1 MDRTALADFLR
12 SRREGL
18 RPEHVGLT
26 SGPRRRATGLRR
38 EEVAALASMSTDY
51 YTRLE
56 QRRGPQPSEQL
67 LGALARTLR
76 LTAHERDYL
85 FQVAGRNVPPP
96 GAGADH
102 VAPSLLRVL
111 DQLSDTPAM
120 IISELGETLV
130 QNRMAGALF
139 GDRTRFTGLAR
150 SEYYRW
156 FTDPAERRCYPERD
170 HERQSRAHVANLRAA
185 YGSLGPRSRAGQL
198 VEALL
203 RESAEFAEL
212 WERHEVGRRFA
223 DHKTLRHPEMGD
235 IAVDCQVLFTEDR
248 SQALL
253 VLTAAPTVEDA
264 LKLTLL
270 DVVGHQ
276 RFGPEDHQP
285 DVAHATSAWARR

>member
-1 MDRTALADFLR
+1 MSMPPPSRPAAPSGRDRLSGDQRSLPEGSHPPDTGRMDRTALADFLR

-26 SGPRRRATGLRR
+26 AGPRRRATGLRR

-120 IISELGETLV
+120 
-130 QNRMAGALF
+130 
-139 GDRTRFTGLAR
+139 
-150 SEYYRW
+150 
-156 FTDPAERRCYPERD
+156 
-170 HERQSRAHVANLRAA
+170 
-185 YGSLGPRSRAGQL
+185 
-198 VEALL
+198 
-203 RESAEFAEL
+203 
-212 WERHEVGRRFA
+212 
-223 DHKTLRHPEMGD
+223 
-235 IAVDCQVLFTEDR
+235 
-248 SQALL
+248 
-253 VLTAAPTVEDA
+253 
-264 LKLTLL
+264 
-270 DVVGHQ
+270 
-276 RFGPEDHQP
+276 
-285 DVAHATSAWARR
+285 